1 MRKYTYV
8 ITLVLFTVLL
18 ACKKESNEK
27 LDPPATV
34 NVINAVV
41 GLGQI
46 KLNIDAGSGFYWSK
60 APGLDYGGYRPYSSF
75 TGTKNIKAVTAAD
88 TNKVVFNRT
97 IDLGT
102 ISTLYLAGQAPN
114 VDTIFRAE
122 KNIPFVSFENINPEF
137 ACYVRFVNMAP
148 DSPPLSINIQSVN
161 NAEVTGLAYKSISAF
176 KKYPALTTT
185 GNYIFE
191 IRNAATTEVLATYT
205 MDINLSRYKTVSLV
219 ITGLVNPRSI
229 SVTQANYF

>member
-46 KLNIDAGSGFYWSK
+46 KLNIDAGSGFYWSR
-60 APGLDYGGYRPYSSF
+60 ASGLDYGGYRQYSSF
-75 TGTKNIKAVTAAD
+75 TGTKNIKAVTTAD

-97 IDLGT
+97 IDLSA
-102 ISTLYLAGQAPN
+102 ISTLYLTGQAPN
-114 VDTIFRAE
+114 VDTIFRNE

-148 DSPPLSINIQSVN
+148 DSPPLSVNIKSTN
-161 NAEVTGLAYKSISAF
+161 SAEVTGLAYKAVSAF
-176 KKYPALTTT
+176 KKYPALSTT
-185 GNYIFE
+185 GDYVFE
-191 IRNAATTEVLATYT
+191 ITNSVTGAKLGEYT
-205 MDINLSRYKTVSLV
+205 MNTNLSRYKTVSLV
-219 ITGLVNPRSI
+219 ITGLTSPNSI
-229 SVTQANYF
+229 NVTQANYF